1 VDLGEHL
8 GCESDALYR
17 RGASERRERRGERV
31 RGATSAADDS
41 LHAGAAAE
49 RVASCSSAIASSAI
63 AML

>member
-31 RGATSAADDS
+31 RGVR
-41 LHAGAAAE
+41 GEE
-49 RVASCSSAIASSAI
+49 RE
-63 AML
+63 